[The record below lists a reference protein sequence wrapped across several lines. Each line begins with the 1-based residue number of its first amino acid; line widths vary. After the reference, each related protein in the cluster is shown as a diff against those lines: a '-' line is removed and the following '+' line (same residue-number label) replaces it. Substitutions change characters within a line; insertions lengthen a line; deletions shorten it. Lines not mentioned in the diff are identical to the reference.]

1 MHDKNSNHYFEIV
14 LQYSYGAY
22 EEFMKE
28 FSLKKFLSD
37 HFVVLS
43 AVFSFLISALYF
55 LKGFQS
61 GFLWGTWIVI
71 GMNLIYI
78 PFVFIFR
85 QKSFPVFFLLYAVI
99 LIFLTAFEKT
109 LLLNNFTPLFIVCI
123 VIGLRPKWKW
133 FSLAAYFSA
142 ICIAFALNEEP
153 VICFLIHIVRSF
165 WFILCVLY
173 VLDNYFDRKK
183 IVLYEDERKIL
194 DQLLDGKV
202 YQKEVEGFSENTIY
216 RKLKAARER
225 NGCKTREEL
234 LEKYRDE
241 KEAGIK

>member
-1 MHDKNSNHYFEIV
+1 
-14 LQYSYGAY
+14 
-22 EEFMKE
+22 MKD

-43 AVFSFLISALYF
+43 AVFSFVISALYF

-61 GFLWGTWIVI
+61 GFLIGTWVVI
-71 GMNLIYI
+71 GMNLIFI
-78 PFVFIFR
+78 PLIFIFR
-85 QKSFPVFFLLYAVI
+85 HKSFSVFFLFYAVV
-99 LIFLTAFEKT
+99 LVFLTAFEKT

-133 FSLAAYFSA
+133 FSLSVYFAAIS
-142 ICIAFALNEEP
+142 IAFALNEEP
-153 VICFLIHIVRSF
+153 VICFLIHVVRSL
-165 WFILCVLY
+165 WFILCVFY
-173 VLDNYFDRKK
+173 VLDSQFERKK
-183 IVLYEDERKIL
+183 IILYEDERKIL
-194 DQLLDGKV
+194 DQLLEGKV

-234 LEKYRDE
+234 LEKYLAE
-241 KEAGIK
+241 KESGTK

>member
-1 MHDKNSNHYFEIV
+1 
-14 LQYSYGAY
+14 
-22 EEFMKE
+22 MKE

-43 AVFSFLISALYF
+43 AVFSFVISALYF
-55 LKGFQS
+55 LKGLQS
-61 GFLWGTWIVI
+61 GFLFGTWVVI
-71 GMNLIYI
+71 GMNLIFI
-78 PFVFIFR
+78 PLIFIFR
-85 QKSFPVFFLLYAVI
+85 QKIFSAFFLLYAVV
-99 LIFLTAFEKT
+99 LVFLTAFEKT
-109 LLLNNFTPLFIVCI
+109 LLLNNFSPLFIVCI

-133 FSLAAYFSA
+133 FSLSVYFAAIS
-142 ICIAFALNEEP
+142 IAFALNEEP

-173 VLDNYFDRKK
+173 VLDNYFNRKK

-194 DQLLDGKV
+194 DQLLEGKV

-234 LEKYRDE
+234 LEKYRAE
-241 KEAGIK
+241 KESETK